1 MIGVEEINTFKVCLK
16 QECSMD
22 LVFMFLWIFP
32 YILLVRLTTKDTLG
46 FLTLVL
52 LGLITWALCLSEF
65 LKVS

>member
-1 MIGVEEINTFKVCLK
+1 
-16 QECSMD
+16 MD

-52 LGLITWALCLSEF
+52 LGLITWDLCLSEF